1 MISYSSRKGMVLIAV
16 LIFLEI
22 FSILGLYALQANL
35 WENKLTQRF
44 WVKNVMDSVAK
55 AELVTAENRLVQSLS
70 NCKIQSTSASILASQ
85 DIAWWR
91 SVSCAG
97 IFRMFQYYYVIEFL
111 GNDPCAYLQ
120 GADESSAS
128 IAGYYRITVLITSS
142 YDPGQKVML
151 QSSMVKPA
159 MQDRICN
166 SRRHGVTQGRQMMRE
181 LI

>member
-1 MISYSSRKGMVLIAV
+1 MIFYSSRNGMVLIAV

-44 WVKNVMDSVAK
+44 WVKSVMESVAK
-55 AELVTAENRLVQSLS
+55 VELATAESRLDQSLS
-70 NCKIQSTSASILASQ
+70 NCKIQPTSASILASHE
-85 DIAWWR
+85 IAWWR

-120 GADESSAS
+120 DVDESSAS

-142 YDPGQKVML
+142 HDPGQKVML

-159 MQDRICN
+159 TQDMLCN
-166 SRRHGVTQGRQMMRE
+166 RRRHGVTQGRQMVRE